1 ELGLNDQAT
10 YVDKQANYAARTF
23 RVILFSIY
31 SDEWKSFQGHHQT
44 TLRDGNDKVIRVL
57 ALETGLKQTKKVY
70 GAAYTKLI
78 MKGSYE
84 QDMKFDFDAAK
95 EVSTAEHVF
104 TAGAVVT
111 TASFD
116 ISPASPTRRV
126 STADDITMVETLVY
140 IKRSTAK
147 TKDKAVRLQKEF
159 DEEERQRIA
168 RVYEAAQ
175 IFTKEELE
183 NIRARVKADEE
194 LTQRLQ
200 VEERKKYSEV
210 D

>member
-1 ELGLNDQAT
+1 
-10 YVDKQANYAARTF
+10 
-23 RVILFSIY
+23 
-31 SDEWKSFQGHHQT
+31 
-44 TLRDGNDKVIRVL
+44 DGNDKVIRVL

-84 QDMKFDFDAAK
+84 QDMEFDFDATK

-140 IKRSTAK
+140 IRRSAAK
-147 TKDKAVRLQKEF
+147 TKDKGRLSHKADVRLQKEF

-168 RVYEAAQ
+168 RVHEAAQ
-175 IFTKEELE
+175 IFTEEELE

-194 LTQRLQ
+194 ITQRLQ
-200 VEERKKYSEV
+200 VVERKKYSKV